1 MKNCVLR
8 QKKEFWQPSA
18 KTKSCVDM
26 IDQSEFKVY
35 NPERREFPHEEKHRF
50 DRL

>member
-8 QKKEFWQPSA
+8 RNKGFWQPSA
-18 KTKSCVDM
+18 KTESRVDM

-35 NPERREFPHEEKHRF
+35 NLETREFPHEEKHSF